1 MAPKWLIVVG
11 GATATGKTALAI
23 ELAKAYGTAV
33 VSADS
38 RQVFT
43 ELDIGAAKATSE
55 ELAMVP
61 HFLIN
66 HLSVSQDYSVGDYE
80 RDALACLN
88 AIFRERDIA
97 ILAGGSGLYIKA
109 VCDGL
114 DSFPEVS
121 DEVRQQVESGEQNG
135 GLAWLQYQLQEADP
149 GYYETVDRNN
159 PARLRRAL
167 EVCLQTGKPYSSYR
181 TGARAERPFKIL
193 YILLDMPR
201 EQLYRRINERVDQ
214 MIKDGLEAEARSVM
228 LYRDK
233 PALQTVGYQEFFD
246 YFDGKLTFDEA
257 VDKIRQHTRNYA
269 KRQSTWFRKYGSWRM
284 FSPGNT
290 ESVLNYIAEETGI
303 KTT

>member
-88 AIFRERDIA
+88 AIFREKDIA

-121 DEVRQQVESGEQNG
+121 DEVRQQVESGEQIG
-135 GLAWLQYQLQEADP
+135 GLAWLQYQLQEVDP

-167 EVCLQTGKPYSSYR
+167 EVCLQTGKPYSSFR
-181 TGARAERPFKIL
+181 TGARAERPFKTL

-201 EQLYRRINERVDQ
+201 EQLYRRI
-214 MIKDGLEAEARSVM
+214 
-228 LYRDK
+228 
-233 PALQTVGYQEFFD
+233 
-246 YFDGKLTFDEA
+246 
-257 VDKIRQHTRNYA
+257 
-269 KRQSTWFRKYGSWRM
+269 
-284 FSPGNT
+284 
-290 ESVLNYIAEETGI
+290 
-303 KTT
+303 